1 MHELEH
7 VSPIQ
12 ITKSES
18 LKLHATSMIRPLL
31 AAAGASLLAA
41 CTQLPAE
48 RIVVTADVPS
58 AHAFDAAPEPQI
70 QLKMR
75 APDKPDY
82 ALAYAEVDDGEFRW
96 PAINHTLVNPEYLRQ
111 AVDYATDEQPGTIV
125 VETEKKFLYLVLG
138 DGRAMRYGVSLGAQG
153 RAWKGRA
160 IIQWKRK
167 FPTWTPTPAMIGRNP
182 TLERWKQGM
191 PPGLNNPLGARAL
204 YIFQDGKDTLYRIHG
219 SPEWQTIGKNASSGC
234 VRMFNQ
240 DVIDLYERVKG
251 KAPLL
256 VK

>member
-1 MHELEH
+1 M
-7 VSPIQ
+7 
-12 ITKSES
+12 
-18 LKLHATSMIRPLL
+18 HATFLIRPLL
-31 AAAGASLLAA
+31 VVAGASLLAA
-41 CTQLPAE
+41 CTQIPSERLVASVNAPPTGASLSALEPRPAPAAQSTVVPTE
-48 RIVVTADVPS
+48 RP
-58 AHAFDAAPEPQI
+58 PE
-70 QLKMR
+70 
-75 APDKPDY
+75 KPDY
-82 ALAYAEVDDGEFRW
+82 SIAYAELDDQEFRW
-96 PAINHTLVNPEYLRQ
+96 PAIDHGAVHPDYLRQ
-111 AVDYATDEQPGTIV
+111 EVDYATDEPPGTII
-125 VETEKKFLYLVLG
+125 VETEKKFLYLVLK

-167 FPTWTPTPAMIGRNP
+167 FPTWTPTPSMIARNP
-182 TLERWKQGM
+182 KLAQWKGGM
-191 PPGLNNPLGARAL
+191 KPGLANPLGARAL

-240 DVIDLYERVKG
+240 DVIDLYDRVRG

>member
-1 MHELEH
+1 M
-7 VSPIQ
+7 
-12 ITKSES
+12 
-18 LKLHATSMIRPLL
+18 HATSLIRPLL

-41 CTQLPAE
+41 CTQLPSE
-48 RIVVTADVPS
+48 RIVATAPVPS
-58 AHAFDAAPEPQI
+58 IETIAPEQEPQPQI
-70 QLKMR
+70 QPVER
-75 APDKPDY
+75 ASEKPDY
-82 ALAYAEVDDGEFRW
+82 SLAYAEVDEGEFRW
-96 PAINHTLVNPEYLRQ
+96 PAINYTAVHPDYLRQ
-111 AVDYATDEQPGTIV
+111 EVAYATDEPPGTIV
-125 VETEKKFLYLVLG
+125 VETEKKFLYLVQK
-138 DGRAMRYGVSLGAQG
+138 DGRAIRYGVSLGAQG

-167 FPTWTPTPAMIGRNP
+167 YPTWTPTPSMISRNP
-182 TLERWKQGM
+182 KLEQWKQGM
-191 PPGLNNPLGARAL
+191 QPGVNNPLGARAL
-204 YIFQDGKDTLYRIHG
+204 YIFQDGQDTLYRIHG